1 MKNLKNHLNIKIA
14 ISALGLMIGISLF
27 LIHRTLIKDI
37 REETNFRA
45 KKLIELFSDILN
57 EESELKNQSKALDIL
72 QKEYNQFIESLT
84 FPIIISNKENECIF
98 YNIEIENYNK
108 TSINCEKL
116 KPLIIQMD
124 KKNNPIPITYAKD
137 NLNSNDIEVIQ
148 LLHFGDPL
156 ILNEIIMI
164 SFITISFFIL
174 FIIIFIWGFYYMK
187 SNERDL
193 IYVGMAKETAHQLG
207 TPLSSIFGWIELLKE
222 ENINPEILLSLKK
235 DVTRISEVADRFSK
249 IGSKLKLEKINIIE
263 ILYELK
269 TYFDKR
275 LSKKHKINL
284 KLNNNN
290 HIEIH
295 GDKTLLFWAFENIIK
310 NSIDSIGKDEGTIT
324 IELKKINKNIILNFI
339 DNGKGISRKNKINIF
354 RAGYS
359 TKPRGWGLGLSLT
372 KRILENIH
380 LGQFSLISSTDK
392 KTIFRFK
399 L

>member
-14 ISALGLMIGISLF
+14 ISALGLIIGISLF

-222 ENINPEILLSLKK
+222 ENINPEILLSLKNSNENQITFFK
-235 DVTRISEVADRFSK
+235 DIKLREYVGSTNAKGCFISE
-249 IGSKLKLEKINIIE
+249 
-263 ILYELK
+263 
-269 TYFDKR
+269 
-275 LSKKHKINL
+275 
-284 KLNNNN
+284 
-290 HIEIH
+290 
-295 GDKTLLFWAFENIIK
+295 
-310 NSIDSIGKDEGTIT
+310 
-324 IELKKINKNIILNFI
+324 INKNIWY
-339 DNGKGISRKNKINIF
+339 KV
-354 RAGYS
+354 
-359 TKPRGWGLGLSLT
+359 
-372 KRILENIH
+372 
-380 LGQFSLISSTDK
+380 TDQS
-392 KTIFRFK
+392 FLCF
-399 L
+399 LVH